1 MKKFTTTIETVGSGD
16 RFEFNDT
23 NIPNSGTTALNQF
36 NAKQT
41 IHSFVTQNNVPT
53 EIYIPFH
60 AIIYVNSTAESV
72 ENEPTQDANC

>member
-16 RFEFNDT
+16 LFEFNDT
-23 NIPNSGTTALNQF
+23 VIPNSGTTALNQF

-41 IHSFVTQNNVPT
+41 IHSFVMDDDEPT

-72 ENEPTQDANC
+72 KNEPAQDANC

>member
-1 MKKFTTTIETVGSGD
+1 MKKFTTTIETDAGG

-41 IHSFVTQNNVPT
+41 IHSFVMNNNVRT

-60 AIIYVNSTAESV
+60 AIQYMGSIATVV
-72 ENEPTQDANC
+72 ENEPAQDANC

>member
-1 MKKFTTTIETVGSGD
+1 MKKFTTTIDTVNGT
-16 RFEFNDT
+16 FEFNDT

-41 IHSFVTQNNVPT
+41 IHSFAMQNNVRT

-60 AIIYVNSTAESV
+60 AIKFMRSNATVV
-72 ENEPTQDANC
+72 ENEPAQDANC